1 MNNTMKHIFKTLAAL
16 FVGLLTVLSCE
27 DKRFEMDLPLA
38 VNSHK
43 LSLNK
48 EAGSTHILIYADGPW
63 TAGFDKTVDW
73 ASLNKLSGSGNNE
86 IVLTFSANYGIS
98 RTVGIILTKAE
109 LKDTIKVVQDG
120 ELTIAGESGHDD
132 AGFAFKVPAVTLLK
146 GGADIKTPVT
156 TNLRYSLD
164 QVTPSVEYFDLE
176 GNSLGVVTGGEVPDT
191 LKTLPWVEF
200 TSLSTGW
207 AGYSVTEN
215 NGSEP
220 RTAVLTL
227 RVEDANGNIL
237 STVQTITQTLSSPEL
252 DLVSKEGEY
261 AGFSGEYTA
270 ETSVNNV
277 YPYVGDFQY
286 EVAYEG
292 GAEPWIDGVQMT
304 SEGLVFNVTKNET
317 GADRRATINVTY
329 ALKGGTVTT
338 SYKVSQKSYPSSIS
352 FGEVRALAPGELA
365 VKQYIEGFI
374 VSDPG
379 SANVC
384 QSPQTAQFKFDF
396 EENYKTAYIESLDG
410 KYGFQLKFKTR
421 ADNTTERW
429 QKVRVNLEGLTLV
442 KETAPATCYTLTGLT
457 AESIIEV
464 IGTPDEFLVPAKKK
478 SVSQLTDDDIFTMVS
493 LQDIEIMCKDGA
505 YTNATDGYSIKDAA
519 KGINPLSGTTS
530 PRWDCAPLLMSD
542 KGGNVIY
549 MLTNAYVPWRRDG
562 TFYGNG
568 TEVVAQGSGTYRGI
582 IVAEELVRYGD
593 LGRYKIRPMDRAD
606 IQLENPAFS
615 KTIVEWNWNDK
626 VADVVPEIGEG
637 TLNLYGATTAANSDF
652 NSMMSHEYDKKGQ
665 AGLVPS
671 GALIVTR
678 KWWNFAENRGEY
690 FDISF
695 STKGITGS
703 NMIFGLVWNHGQMNN
718 TTLDSPAH
726 WNLLYSIDGGATF
739 QAVPGAGMIK
749 NRSIVWWSTT
759 SQDSCPGFKDHLRKL
774 PQECFNQDQVILRV
788 QVADKVT
795 DTKPGTAAA
804 SYLTNVGIENGT
816 LTDKATGIRIG
827 TITVRYN

>member
-1 MNNTMKHIFKTLAAL
+1 MKNTMKHIFKTLAAL
-16 FVGLLTVLSCE
+16 FVGALAVLSCD
-27 DKRFEMDLPLA
+27 DKPFEMDLPLA

-43 LSLNK
+43 LSLK
-48 EAGSTHILIYADGPW
+48 KDAGSTHILVYANGPW
-63 TAGFDKTVDW
+63 TAEFDRTVDW
-73 ASLNKLSGSGNNE
+73 ASLNKLSGEGNHD

-109 LKDTIKVVQDG
+109 LKDTIMVVQDG
-120 ELTIAGESGHDD
+120 NLTIAGESGHDD
-132 AGFAFKVPAVTLLK
+132 AGLSFKVPAITLLQS
-146 GGADIKTPVT
+146 GASIRTPLSS
-156 TNLRYSLD
+156 NLRYSLD

-176 GNSLGVVTGGEVPDT
+176 GNSLGVVTGGVVPDT
-191 LKTLPWVEF
+191 LKTTPWLEF
-200 TSLSTGW
+200 DSLTSSNAFYTV
-207 AGYSVTEN
+207 SDN
-215 NGSEP
+215 NSAEP
-220 RTAVLTL
+220 RIAVLTL
-227 RVEDANGNIL
+227 RVEDANGNAV
-237 STVQTITQTLSSPEL
+237 STTQTVTQTLSQPEL
-252 DLVSKEGEY
+252 NLESAEGEY

-270 ETSVNNV
+270 ATTVNNV
-277 YPYVGDFQY
+277 YPYVADFQY
-286 EVAYEG
+286 DVAYEG
-292 GAEPWIDGVQMT
+292 AGEPWISDVQMT
-304 SEGLVFNVTKNET
+304 SEGLVFKVTKNES
-317 GADRRATINVTY
+317 GLARKATINVTY
-329 ALKGGTVTT
+329 TLKGGSVTT

-352 FGEVRALAPGELA
+352 FAEVRALTPGELT
-365 VKQYIEGFI
+365 VKQYIEGYI

-384 QSPQTAQFKFDF
+384 QSPQTAQFKYDF
-396 EENYKTAYIESLDG
+396 EENYKTAYIESTDG
-410 KYGFQLKFKTR
+410 KYGFQLKFETR

-429 QKVRVNLEGLTLV
+429 QKVRINLEGLTLV
-442 KETAPATCYTLTGLT
+442 KETDPAVCFTLAGLT

-464 IGTPDEFLVPAKKK
+464 LGEDEFLVPAKKK
-478 SVSQLTDDDIFTMVS
+478 SISQLTDDDIFTMVT

-505 YTNATDGYSIKDAA
+505 YTNCTDGYSLKDAA
-519 KGINPLSGTTS
+519 KGINPISGTTS
-530 PRWDCAPLLMSD
+530 PRWDVAPLLMSD

-549 MLTNAYVPWRRDG
+549 MLTNSSVPWRRDG
-562 TFYGNG
+562 SFYGNG
-568 TEVVAQGSGTYRGI
+568 SEVVAQGSGSYRGI
-582 IVAEELVRYGD
+582 VVAEELVRYGD

-615 KTIVEWNWNDK
+615 KTIVEWNWNNK
-626 VADVVPEIGEG
+626 QADVLPEIGEG
-637 TLNLYGATTAANSDF
+637 TLNLYGATIAANSDF
-652 NSMMSHEYDKKGQ
+652 NSMMSHEYTVKGQ
-665 AGLVPS
+665 AGLIPS

-690 FDISF
+690 FDLSF

-739 QAVPGAGMIK
+739 QAVPGADMIK

-774 PQECFNQDQVILRV
+774 PQECFDKDQVILRV

-795 DTKPGTAAA
+795 DTKPGTAAGT
-804 SYLTNVGIENGT
+804 YLTNLGIENGT